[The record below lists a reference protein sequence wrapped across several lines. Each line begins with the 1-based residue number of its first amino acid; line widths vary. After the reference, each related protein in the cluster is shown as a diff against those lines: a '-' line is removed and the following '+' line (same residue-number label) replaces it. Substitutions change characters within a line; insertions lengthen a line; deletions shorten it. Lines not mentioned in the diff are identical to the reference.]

1 MSGPFRSQDPE
12 RSVQRN
18 QTAPNSRPRSAV
30 TLGNRTQRIP
40 QSEISTEVGFL
51 EFVRTPPPVI
61 RRKRGDPPD
70 IEAVPVLPSS
80 RVGSKALAD
89 MDCTAGAL
97 RLQHTSNRVFILWKI
112 ATDHREVEAR
122 KNTGI
127 AFPLQEKFE

>member
-51 EFVRTPPPVI
+51 EFVRMPVI

-70 IEAVPVLPSS
+70 MKLYRSYRVPGCV
-80 RVGSKALAD
+80 A
-89 MDCTAGAL
+89 
-97 RLQHTSNRVFILWKI
+97 RLFRTWIAPRGRYASNIRRIVFSYSGK
-112 ATDHREVEAR
+112 
-122 KNTGI
+122 
-127 AFPLQEKFE
+127 